1 MELKTVGKSTTRT
14 DAKQKVTGAL
24 KYAFDQNT
32 YRQLH
37 AKLYRSEYAR
47 AVIKNVDMSKAQEVP
62 GVAFVFCAQNLP
74 SPLPCFGS
82 VRRDQP
88 ILADGEVHYFG
99 EPIAVVLAETEEAA
113 TQAAGLITVE
123 YQPLESVCSLAD
135 ALKTDAPAA
144 NPKNVR
150 NEQNINV
157 FDEYH
162 YGWGNTERMM
172 RQAHLVTEGSY
183 DFPMIHHFP
192 IEPFNCTAYPDA
204 DGVVIESPIQHPFTL
219 RRVVAAC
226 LDMKISKVRVI
237 ASSLGGGFGGKG
249 YPKLEPLMAYLALRI
264 GRPIRIVLSMT
275 EGFYCSRRLSSM
287 VRVKLGFDKDGAIL
301 AGQVNAD
308 YLIGAYVDAAPR
320 VVAKASYLGCG
331 PYRIPNIV
339 IDARAIMSN
348 TTPATAFRGFGM
360 PQIMWALESQMNEA
374 AEKLGLDGLAI
385 RLKNLPNR
393 GETLIPGDN
402 PVDGEWSI
410 GLKKAAELVGWGSE
424 CGADTG
430 RGISIGI
437 KCPIP
442 GTVSHAIIKVHVDGS
457 ATVAVG
463 TTEMGQGS
471 RTVMAQISSEILG
484 IPIDEINIIMGDTAT
499 TGFDIGTVASRSTVA
514 MGNAVA
520 DGCNDILKQMKALA
534 AEYFKTGEDSV
545 TVADGLVSAPGKTM
559 TYADFL
565 RDSVTLNQGEIVAR
579 GLFKGSPAPD
589 HPLGGLSDF
598 WEIIFTAV
606 EAYVDRE
613 TGEITVK
620 KLANVSD
627 VGKVINPIMAKGQ
640 EEGAGLMGL
649 GHTLME
655 QMIYSR
661 EGKLINGGP
670 LDYRV
675 PTIQDI
681 PEQMLSAFIENEDG
695 PGHFGS
701 KGLGE
706 SGVIAVA
713 PAVARAVY
721 NAVGVKIHDLPM
733 TAERVWTELQKQ

>member
-24 KYAFDQNT
+24 KYAFDQSV

-37 AKLYRSEYAR
+37 GKLYRSEYAR
-47 AVIKNVDMSKAQEVP
+47 AAILNVDTAEALSVP
-62 GVAFVFCAQNLP
+62 GVVFVFCAQNMP
-74 SPLPCFGS
+74 SPMPRFGS

-99 EPIAVVLAETEEAA
+99 EPIAIVLAESE
-113 TQAAGLITVE
+113 QAAAQAVALIKVE
-123 YQPLESVCSLAD
+123 YQPMEPVCCLED
-135 ALKTDAPAA
+135 ALRGDAPTVNGFNAM
-144 NPKNVR
+144 NKQSV
-150 NEQNINV
+150 NI

-162 YGWGNTERMM
+162 YGWGNANRMM
-172 RQAHLVTEGSY
+172 DKAHLVVEDSY

-192 IEPFNCTAYPDA
+192 LEPFNCVAYPDT
-204 DGVVIESPIQHPFTL
+204 DGVVIKSPIQHPFTL

-226 LDMKISKVRVI
+226 LDMKIAKVRVI

-249 YPKLEPLMAYLALRI
+249 YPKLEPLIAYLALRV

-275 EGFYCSRRLSSM
+275 EGFYCSRRLSST
-287 VRVKLGFDKDGAIL
+287 VKVKLGFAEDGTII

-331 PYRIPNIV
+331 PYRIPNIA
-339 IDARAIMSN
+339 IDARAVMSN

-374 AEKLGLDGLAI
+374 AEKLGIDGLEI
-385 RLKNLPNR
+385 RLRNLPNR

-410 GLKKAAELVGWGSE
+410 GLKKAAELVGWGGE
-424 CGADTG
+424 CDVDTG

-442 GTVSHAIIKVHVDGS
+442 GTVSHAIIKLHVDGS

-520 DGCNDILKQMKALA
+520 DGCLDILKQMNALA
-534 AEYFKTGEDSV
+534 AEYFKTDANKVSVANGVVHAEDKMMS
-545 TVADGLVSAPGKTM
+545 
-559 TYADFL
+559 YADFL

-579 GLFKGSPAPD
+579 GLFKGLPAPD

-606 EAYVDRE
+606 EASVDRE
-613 TGEITVK
+613 TGEIRVR

-655 QMIYSR
+655 QMIYNK
-661 EGKLINGGP
+661 EGKLVNGGP

-681 PEQMLSAFIENEDG
+681 PDKMLSAFIENEDG

-713 PAVARAVY
+713 PAVARAIY
-721 NAVGVKIHDLPM
+721 DAVGVKISDLPL
-733 TAERVWTELQKQ
+733 TSERVWTALQK